1 MSHELRTPLTS
12 VLAFVDVWANTYEPR
27 DANEKKIVD
36 EIASNTQV
44 ILSIVNNILEAARM
58 EAGKQT
64 LNLDEVDLFDLVPMV
79 KEQTLA
85 LAEKKGIEMTVSLD
99 RTMPVISAD
108 EEKLRRILENL
119 VSNAIKFTGEG
130 GSVRISALHDAEDLE
145 HVFDSFIQGTS
156 QGSHIGGGSGLG
168 LSVVKQ
174 LAELHGGWVEVDS
187 REGVGSA
194 FSVWVPTR
202 AGEGGNSGED
212 GGWDGGNGG
221 EGGEDGGNGE
231 GEGDAE

>member
-1 MSHELRTPLTS
+1 M
-12 VLAFVDVWANTYEPR
+12 
-27 DANEKKIVD
+27 
-36 EIASNTQV
+36 
-44 ILSIVNNILEAARM
+44 
-58 EAGKQT
+58 
-64 LNLDEVDLFDLVPMV
+64 
-79 KEQTLA
+79 
-85 LAEKKGIEMTVSLD
+85 
-99 RTMPVISAD
+99 
-108 EEKLRRILENL
+108 
-119 VSNAIKFTGEG
+119 
-130 GSVRISALHDAEDLE
+130 
-145 HVFDSFIQGTS
+145 
-156 QGSHIGGGSGLG
+156 
-168 LSVVKQ
+168 KQ

>member
-1 MSHELRTPLTS
+1 
-12 VLAFVDVWANTYEPR
+12 
-27 DANEKKIVD
+27 
-36 EIASNTQV
+36 
-44 ILSIVNNILEAARM
+44 
-58 EAGKQT
+58 
-64 LNLDEVDLFDLVPMV
+64 MV

-130 GSVRISALHDAEDLE
+130 GSVRISALHDAERGMAVLRVEDNGQGISPEDLE

-187 REGVGSA
+187 REAWGARFRCGCRRGQA
-194 FSVWVPTR
+194 K
-202 AGEGGNSGED
+202 GGNSGED